1 MTWKNKERW
10 RIQAVQMDNLRGM
23 IGVKRKDKMKNE
35 KIREKFGIKKGV
47 LDLIDESVLRWFG
60 HIERM
65 PEERLVKRIYD
76 SEWRGKND
84 RGRPELRWIDGVR
97 GITKKRGVKEI
108 KVAKGIARDRDK

>member
-1 MTWKNKERW
+1 M
-10 RIQAVQMDNLRGM
+10 
-23 IGVKRKDKMKNE
+23 
-35 KIREKFGIKKGV
+35 

-84 RGRPELRWIDGVR
+84 RGRPELRWIDGGR
-97 GITKKRGVKEI
+97 GITKKKRCKRNKSGK
-108 KVAKGIARDRDK
+108 KNGA